1 MRELRLLLPSE
12 GALAEGALDFL
23 KKHGFTITKEKTRKY
38 LGKIDQIDIDVL
50 FQRSSDITG
59 GVEFGSGDLGIVGL
73 DRYYEYRKNSESTK
87 VIIEDLGFGE
97 AKLVLACPNSWLD
110 LSFLSDLSDVAI
122 QLRNKGMD
130 LRIATKYPKLVRNFL
145 KQAGVNYFVLVSASG
160 GLEAAPLLGYA
171 DMIADIT
178 VTGTTIR
185 DNDLKIIKD
194 GIVFES
200 QACLIAKDRIVPN
213 HIHIPYKDQGEFP
226 GILEKFYKF
235 SWKGM
240 RVD

>member
-1 MRELRLLLPSE
+1 MFADLF
-12 GALAEGALDFL
+12 A
-23 KKHGFTITKEKTRKY
+23 
-38 LGKIDQIDIDVL
+38 DI
-50 FQRSSDITG
+50 F
-59 GVEFGSGDLGIVGL
+59 
-73 DRYYEYRKNSESTK
+73 
-87 VIIEDLGFGE
+87 
-97 AKLVLACPNSWLD
+97 
-110 LSFLSDLSDVAI
+110 
-122 QLRNKGMD
+122 
-130 LRIATKYPKLVRNFL
+130 
-145 KQAGVNYFVLVSASG
+145 
-160 GLEAAPLLGYA
+160 A

-213 HIHIPYKDQGEFP
+213 YIHIPYKDQREFP